1 MNLQTMEYLIAVA
14 EEQSISRAAERLHIT
29 REFDSCIIR
38 KVLTGRIKP
47 AFFMSNF

>member
-1 MNLQTMEYLIAVA
+1 M
-14 EEQSISRAAERLHIT
+14 SISMIGIDYKKASVDVRA